1 MIRRGEIPSIY
12 YSQLVL
18 SYLKDNKHLSTQFT
32 TLLYQL
38 LPPNKTNQFNYIFN
52 MIISCINNNDNN
64 NILYSHFV
72 NEIKKIVPHIWKNKQ
87 FQKQIILKY
96 NLNKKYNIFLLLKSL
111 NITEKELLEL
121 IQYPKES
128 DDISEDEKIEMND
141 YISSLKD
148 NKTTSKKNEESSRKR
163 SKKDGLLFN
172 NAFEVDFDECIISQ
186 AIQNYEKKEN

>member
-52 MIISCINNNDNN
+52 MIISCVNNNDNN

-72 NEIKKIVPHIWKNKQ
+72 NEIKKIVPHIWKNKH

-121 IQYPKES
+121 IQYPRES

-148 NKTTSKKNEESSRKR
+148 NKTTSKKNEESSRRR

>member
-18 SYLKDNKHLSTQFT
+18 FYLKDNKHLSTQFT

-52 MIISCINNNDNN
+52 MIISCVNNNDNN

-148 NKTTSKKNEESSRKR
+148 NKTTSKKNEESSRRR

>member
-18 SYLKDNKHLSTQFT
+18 SYLKENKHLSTQFT

-121 IQYPKES
+121 IQYPRES

-148 NKTTSKKNEESSRKR
+148 NKTTSKKNEESSRRR

>member
-121 IQYPKES
+121 IQYPRES

-148 NKTTSKKNEESSRKR
+148 NKTTSKKNEESSRRR

>member
-52 MIISCINNNDNN
+52 MIISCVNNNDDN

>member
-1 MIRRGEIPSIY
+1 MIRRDEIPSIY

-18 SYLKDNKHLSTQFT
+18 SYLKGNKHLSTQFT

-121 IQYPKES
+121 IQYPRES

-148 NKTTSKKNEESSRKR
+148 NKTTSKKNEESSRRR

>member
-18 SYLKDNKHLSTQFT
+18 SYLKENKHLSTQFT

-52 MIISCINNNDNN
+52 MIISCVNNNDNN

-121 IQYPKES
+121 IQYPRES

-148 NKTTSKKNEESSRKR
+148 NKTTSKKNEESSRRR

>member
-18 SYLKDNKHLSTQFT
+18 SYLKENKHLSTQFA

-121 IQYPKES
+121 IQYPRES

-148 NKTTSKKNEESSRKR
+148 NKTTSKKNEESSRRR

>member
-18 SYLKDNKHLSTQFT
+18 FYLKENKHLSTQFT

-64 NILYSHFV
+64 IYSHFV